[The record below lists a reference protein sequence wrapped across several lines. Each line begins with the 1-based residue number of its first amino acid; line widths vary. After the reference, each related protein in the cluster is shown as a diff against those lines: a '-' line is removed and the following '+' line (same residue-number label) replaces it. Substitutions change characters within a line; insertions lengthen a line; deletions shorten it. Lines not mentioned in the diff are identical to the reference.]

1 MIHLLWCTIRTNSF
15 PNNHSVWMRASLD
28 KTNITTHVL
37 VSTETEREFL
47 DTYFGRNNLR
57 YTITVYDP
65 PYRGVCLPS
74 YKLSS
79 NLVAS
84 PEDIVVFG
92 SDDFTPPQNW
102 DRYVVESLPNKGA
115 LMVNDGYQKLDF
127 SNMEHPVFSIPI
139 MTYSCLVDNNLVIY
153 HPDYTHLYSD
163 AELYKNLYEMGL
175 VIDNRER
182 DHDFVFTHH
191 HWSNGKRQGDSND
204 QSYYNNM
211 SRDKETWIKRS
222 SMPLEERLKVG

>member
-1 MIHLLWCTIRTNSF
+1 MKAASDKS
-15 PNNHSVWMRASLD
+15 SV
-28 KTNITTHVL
+28 KTYVL
-37 VSTETEREFL
+37 VSTEAEREFL
-47 DTYFGRNNLR
+47 DAYFTRNSLE
-57 YTITVYDP
+57 YTLTVYQP
-65 PYRGVCLPS
+65 PYKGVCLPS

-79 NLVAS
+79 TLKAD

-92 SDDFTPPQNW
+92 SDDFTPPENW
-102 DRYVVESLPNKGA
+102 DVYVVASLPQKGA

-153 HPDYTHLYSD
+153 HPQYTHLYSD

-175 VIDNRER
+175 VVDNREK
-182 DHDFVFTHH
+182 DKDYIFVHH
-191 HWSNGKRQGDSND
+191 HWSNGRRQGDSND

-211 SRDKETWIKRS
+211 SRDKETWIRRS
-222 SMPLEERLKVG
+222 SMPLEERLKV

>member
-1 MIHLLWCTIRTNSF
+1 MKAASNKS
-15 PNNHSVWMRASLD
+15 SV
-28 KTNITTHVL
+28 KTHVL
-37 VSTETEREFL
+37 VSTEAEREFL
-47 DTYFGRNNLR
+47 DAYFTRNSLE
-57 YTITVYDP
+57 YTLTVYQP
-65 PYRGVCLPS
+65 PYKGVCLPS

-79 NLVAS
+79 TLKAD

-92 SDDFTPPQNW
+92 SDDFTPPENW
-102 DRYVVESLPNKGA
+102 DVYVVASLPQKGA

-153 HPDYTHLYSD
+153 HPQYTHLYSD

-175 VIDNRER
+175 VVDNREK
-182 DHDFVFTHH
+182 DKDYIFVHH
-191 HWSNGKRQGDSND
+191 HWSNGRRQGDSND

-211 SRDKETWIKRS
+211 SRDKETWIRRS
-222 SMPLEERLKVG
+222 SMPLEERLKV